1 MRNLESEL
9 PESKG
14 DPTKRERRK
23 RGARSR
29 EWNECFWRVFGNSQ
43 VKAKGPAD
51 GFGDGG
57 SRVRVCFMVDL
68 DLCDLNEPEL
78 WKMEQMKL

>member
-23 RGARSR
+23 SGAGSR
-29 EWNECFWRVFGNSQ
+29 EWNEWFWRVFGNSQ
-43 VKAKGPAD
+43 VKAKGAAD
-51 GFGDGG
+51 RIRDKGYG
-57 SRVRVCFMVDL
+57 VCFIAEL
-68 DLCDLNEPEL
+68 ELCNLSESEL

>member
-14 DPTKRERRK
+14 DPTKREQRK
-23 RGARSR
+23 RGAGSR
-29 EWNECFWRVFGNSQ
+29 EWNERFWRVFGNSQ

-51 GFGDGG
+51 VFGDGG
-57 SRVRVCFMVDL
+57 SRVRCGCV
-68 DLCDLNEPEL
+68 L
-78 WKMEQMKL
+78 WLIWIYVTLVNLSFGKWNK

>member
-23 RGARSR
+23 SGAGSR
-29 EWNECFWRVFGNSQ
+29 EWNGRFWRVFGNSQ
-43 VKAKGPAD
+43 VKAKGAAD
-51 GFGDGG
+51 RVGDKGCG
-57 SRVRVCFMVDL
+57 ACFITDL
-68 DLCDLNEPEL
+68 DLCNLSEPKL